1 MIMEKSREDSVAQ
14 RARQRRLGLQLRQ
27 LYDDVISEEIPDD
40 FLRLLE
46 EADKSSEATSGRA
59 GGANASSSQPEK

>member
-1 MIMEKSREDSVAQ
+1 MENSREDSVAQ

-40 FLRLLE
+40 FLKLLE
-46 EADKSSEATSGRA
+46 EADKSTD
-59 GGANASSSQPEK
+59 ASQTAQDGNDGHQSQREG